1 MPSGLSAAEGWFKAC
16 VTGGA
21 NSPQLAA
28 ATAAAAAAASS
39 SGAGALALVPA
50 GGEPGTPS
58 ASTAAAAAGCS
69 EYCARLV
76 EALYV
81 VCEHALVLIEKTA
94 PAVDPA
100 EVAAG
105 QGLGP
110 TWPSVKAL
118 AAVLVGRAAH
128 PGKIQPA
135 KAASFHMRIHV
146 ATTRANCA

>member
-16 VTGGA
+16 VAGGA
-21 NSPQLAA
+21 NSPQLAT
-28 ATAAAAAAASS
+28 ATAAAAASS

-58 ASTAAAAAGCS
+58 ASTAAAAVGCS
-69 EYCARLV
+69 DYCARLV
-76 EALYV
+76 EALYA

-100 EVAAG
+100 EAAAG

-118 AAVLVGRAAH
+118 AAVLVSRV
-128 PGKIQPA
+128 
-135 KAASFHMRIHV
+135 F
-146 ATTRANCA
+146 